1 MEKQTKKILY
11 PNMDEIGENE
21 GILKIVSPAYA
32 GDESELTATLQ
43 YAYQQIV
50 SEEQGL
56 IEAAR
61 EIGLLA
67 ADEWKHLQTL
77 GRLIA
82 RLGAKPSFCYL
93 PPYPIRYFSARSV
106 CYSIEPKK
114 MLSSSLI
121 GEEYAVES
129 YSRMLCKIDDE
140 KVRAVLARIRS
151 DEIEHVKRI
160 EKLLKEL

>member
-1 MEKQTKKILY
+1 MEKQTERIPY
-11 PNMDEIGENE
+11 PEMDEIGENE

-32 GDESELTATLQ
+32 GDESELTSVLQ
-43 YAYQQIV
+43 YTYQQIV
-50 SEEQGL
+50 LEGQGL
-56 IEAAR
+56 TEAAKA
-61 EIGLLA
+61 IALLA
-67 ADEWKHLQTL
+67 LDEWKHLQTL

-106 CYSIEPKK
+106 CYCSDARK
-114 MLSSSLI
+114 MLSSSLV

-140 KVRAVLARIRS
+140 KVRAVLARIRM
-151 DEIEHVKRI
+151 DEIAHVRR
-160 EKLLKEL
+160 LKELLGSF